1 MDQGFIDI
9 LKIIIKEHGI
19 EAIVDAGKCKA
30 FLADYTK
37 GEFKKES
44 RLLQQALDAK
54 VQKAIHKAQDND
66 IESCRKVQIRIL
78 HEEHNMVETRAKT
91 VVDLLVYVLKGIE
104 KEKNCCKK
112 CGKELP
118 EEWKSCPYCGTAVT
132 PAGGTP
138 PKPTPTP
145 PKPASPPPTP
155 PKPAPTPA
163 PSKPAPPPTPSTD
176 KKAYRNWQLGNTF
189 GNINNGGYAAIK
201 GEWIFY
207 QNLNDGSKLYRIKT
221 DGTSCSKLCDD
232 KVAYINITGAWLYY
246 SNIDDD
252 RRIYKIRTDG
262 TNRSK
267 FSDNSYCLGVI
278 LAGDWIYYRG
288 SFSSIIYKINID
300 GSQFQKLGDEKGVFI
315 NVADDWVYFIKN
327 RTELCKIRKDGT
339 GSQKISSG
347 KYISINV
354 SGDFIYF
361 RNGDDGD
368 KLYKIQTDG
377 KNRCKLC
384 DDNADSI
391 NVAGEWIYYANKS
404 DGGKI
409 YKIGIDG
416 SGRQKLNDI
425 SSCSINIAGAWIY
438 FQTADQKK
446 LYKMRTDGKN
456 CQIVK

>member
-19 EAIVDAGKCKA
+19 EAIVDASKCKA
-30 FLADYTK
+30 FLADYTR

-54 VQKAIHKAQDND
+54 VQRAIHAAPDKD
-66 IESCRKVQIRIL
+66 IETCRKVQIRLL
-78 HEEHNMVETRAKT
+78 HEDHNMVETRAKT
-91 VVDLLVYVLKGIE
+91 VVDVLVYILKGVE

-132 PAGGTP
+132 PNTP
-138 PKPTPTP
+138 
-145 PKPASPPPTP
+145 APPTP
-155 PKPAPTPA
+155 PKPAAPTP
-163 PSKPAPPPTPSTD
+163 PKPAPAPAPDTE
-176 KKAYRNWQLGNTF
+176 KKRYRDWQLGNTF

-207 QNLNDGSKLYRIKT
+207 QNVNDGGKLYRIKT

-267 FSDNSYCLGVI
+267 FSDNSYCLGVT

-300 GSQFQKLGDEKGVFI
+300 GSQHQKLGDEKGVFI

-327 RTELCKIRKDGT
+327 RTELCKIKKDGT
-339 GSQKISSG
+339 GSQKISNG
-347 KYISINV
+347 KFVSINV
-354 SGDFIYF
+354 AGDYIYF

-377 KNRCKLC
+377 KKSIKLC
-384 DDNADSI
+384 DDNVDSI

-404 DGGKI
+404 DGGKL
-409 YKIGIDG
+409 YKISIDG
-416 SGRQKLNDI
+416 TGRQKLNDI
-425 SSCSINIAGAWIY
+425 SSCSINVAGAWIY
-438 FQTADQKK
+438 FQTADQKT
-446 LYKMRTDGKN
+446 LYKVRTDGKN